1 MNVPLWLKK
10 LVGENKA
17 NLRTVNSQKMDNY
30 LNKHNL
36 NTVCVEAKC
45 PNRGECFKHGDATFM
60 ILGSICT
67 RGCKF
72 CAVDKSAKPL
82 PPSANEPN
90 KIAEAVKKWD
100 IKYVVLTSPTRD
112 DLADGGATHFAS
124 TIKAIKQSN
133 PDTKIEPLIPD
144 LLGDIEALKII
155 LQAKPEVLAHNIETV
170 PNLYKSV
177 RNGANYHRSL
187 KILAETKKIS
197 PKTITKS
204 GIMLGLGEQDKELK
218 QTIKDLAEIKCDL
231 LTLGQY
237 LAPSKDHNLVKNYP
251 SPQDYKKWEKYALSV
266 GIKAVLAGPL
276 VRSSYLAGNLYNKVI
291 KGMGR

>member
-100 IKYVVLTSPTRD
+100 IKYVVLTSPT
-112 DLADGGATHFAS
+112 
-124 TIKAIKQSN
+124 
-133 PDTKIEPLIPD
+133 
-144 LLGDIEALKII
+144 
-155 LQAKPEVLAHNIETV
+155 
-170 PNLYKSV
+170 
-177 RNGANYHRSL
+177 
-187 KILAETKKIS
+187 
-197 PKTITKS
+197 
-204 GIMLGLGEQDKELK
+204 
-218 QTIKDLAEIKCDL
+218 
-231 LTLGQY
+231 
-237 LAPSKDHNLVKNYP
+237 
-251 SPQDYKKWEKYALSV
+251 
-266 GIKAVLAGPL
+266 
-276 VRSSYLAGNLYNKVI
+276 
-291 KGMGR
+291 

>member
-1 MNVPLWLKK
+1 
-10 LVGENKA
+10 
-17 NLRTVNSQKMDNY
+17 
-30 LNKHNL
+30 
-36 NTVCVEAKC
+36 
-45 PNRGECFKHGDATFM
+45 
-60 ILGSICT
+60 
-67 RGCKF
+67 
-72 CAVDKSAKPL
+72 
-82 PPSANEPN
+82 
-90 KIAEAVKKWD
+90 
-100 IKYVVLTSPTRD
+100 
-112 DLADGGATHFAS
+112 
-124 TIKAIKQSN
+124 
-133 PDTKIEPLIPD
+133 
-144 LLGDIEALKII
+144 IEALKII